1 MEELTTTKQV
11 VEKLG
16 GVPTVADLTGRKY
29 SAAWNWT
36 TFDKFPA
43 DTFVVLQKA
52 LRQKDCTAPASLW
65 GMVACETERA
75 VS

>member
-1 MEELTTTKQV
+1 MEELATTKQV

-16 GVPTVADLTGRKY
+16 GVPIVAGLTGRKY

-43 DTFVVLQKA
+43 DTFVVLQEA
-52 LRQKDCTAPASLW
+52 LRQKNCIAPASLW
-65 GMVACETERA
+65 GMVAADERA
-75 VS
+75 AS